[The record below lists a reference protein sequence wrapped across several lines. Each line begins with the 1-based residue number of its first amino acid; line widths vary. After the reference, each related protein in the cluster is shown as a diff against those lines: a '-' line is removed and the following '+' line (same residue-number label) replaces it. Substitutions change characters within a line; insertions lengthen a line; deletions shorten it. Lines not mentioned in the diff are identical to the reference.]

1 MRGIP
6 RILILIGMALL
17 IILPL
22 IPLLGWAFSTSWTWP
37 NLFPDNISTER
48 IMSVLR
54 DPYYVQVIKDS
65 IILSLIVTVISLS
78 LGFFAAKALGT
89 VEFKGRRTLEIF
101 MILPALASGITILF
115 GLRYVFIRLG
125 IYLTYPSLVMAEVV
139 FCLPYIVMLLLPVF
153 RNYDMDYEAQA
164 ATLGIGKLN
173 TLLHITMPAVKSGLA
188 VACMYT
194 FMVSWSIYL
203 IVAFFAPVGF
213 DTVATELVPLIQM
226 RGSNNMIAAMTIL
239 FILPSLFVFAI
250 SSKMLTESTKI
261 KEVNK

>member
-1 MRGIP
+1 MIF
-6 RILILIGMALL
+6 LVM
-17 IILPL
+17 LPI

-37 NLFPDNISTER
+37 NLLPDNVSFDR
-48 IMSVLR
+48 FVGVLT
-54 DPYYVQVIKDS
+54 DPGYQQVIIDS
-65 IILSLIVTVISLS
+65 ILLSLIVTIISLA

-125 IYLTYPSLVMAEVV
+125 IYMTYPSLVLAEVV

-153 RNYDMDYEAQA
+153 RNYSLDYEDQA
-164 ATLGIGKLN
+164 ATLGVGKLD
-173 TLLHITMPAVKSGLA
+173 TLIHITIPAVRSGLA

-226 RGSNNMIAAMTIL
+226 RGSSNTIAAMTLL
-239 FILPSLFVFAI
+239 FILPSLFVFII
-250 SSKMLTESTKI
+250 SSKMLSESA
-261 KEVNK
+261 ENKGGNT